1 MFSLEDYDYH
11 LPENLI
17 AHYPR
22 ADRDHSRLLF
32 LRRNTTRMTHHRFFE
47 LENLLHADDVLVVN
61 NTAVVPGRLFGK
73 KETGGNVEVLILN
86 FGQAVKNQED
96 SNHLTCECLIN
107 ASKRPKD
114 GSRIDFS
121 TDLFATVLGFSRGI
135 FLVRFTARKP
145 FSDILKDIGH
155 VPLPPYIKR
164 SSRQEGL
171 FDDSTS
177 YQTVYAS
184 NDGAIAAPTA
194 GLHFTEDLL
203 GKLKAKGVKIVEIT
217 LHVGYGTFV
226 PVRESDIRKHRM
238 HGEWFSISEKS
249 AEVLNTAKANG
260 TRIVAVGTTSIRT
273 LEYAA
278 NEHGIL
284 SGGSGNC
291 DLYIY
296 PGYRFKFV
304 DAVITNFHLPK
315 STLLM
320 LVSAFTG
327 RENML
332 SAYEEA
338 IANQYRFYSY
348 GDAMLI
354 E

>member
-1 MFSLEDYDYH
+1 
-11 LPENLI
+11 
-17 AHYPR
+17 
-22 ADRDHSRLLF
+22 
-32 LRRNTTRMTHHRFFE
+32 
-47 LENLLHADDVLVVN
+47 
-61 NTAVVPGRLFGK
+61 
-73 KETGGNVEVLILN
+73 
-86 FGQAVKNQED
+86 
-96 SNHLTCECLIN
+96 
-107 ASKRPKD
+107 
-114 GSRIDFS
+114 
-121 TDLFATVLGFSRGI
+121 
-135 FLVRFTARKP
+135 
-145 FSDILKDIGH
+145 
-155 VPLPPYIKR
+155 
-164 SSRQEGL
+164 
-171 FDDSTS
+171 
-177 YQTVYAS
+177 
-184 NDGAIAAPTA
+184 
-194 GLHFTEDLL
+194 EDLL

-354 E
+354 G